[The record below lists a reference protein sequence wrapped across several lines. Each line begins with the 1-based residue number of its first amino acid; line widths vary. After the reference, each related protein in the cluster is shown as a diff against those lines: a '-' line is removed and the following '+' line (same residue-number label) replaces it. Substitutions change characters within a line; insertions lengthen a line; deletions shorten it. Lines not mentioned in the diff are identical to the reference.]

1 MKRIRYIFYQTFLV
15 MFAKNFLSSCY
26 QCLAINI
33 HEYIT
38 LRYVTLYCVN
48 ATVYFINDIR
58 QSQAGTQNN

>member
-1 MKRIRYIFYQTFLV
+1 
-15 MFAKNFLSSCY
+15 MFAKNFLSPCY